1 MYLDLWV
8 KVREKME
15 EETRN
20 FERAW
25 IYLILGRNYM
35 DKKTLA
41 KMIDHT
47 LLRPNASSKDVT
59 DFCKEA
65 LKYSF
70 ASVCIQPYF
79 VPLAYSILKD
89 SDIKVCTVI
98 DFPHGLNSSSS
109 KAFQVDDLLR
119 KGAEEFDMVINISA
133 IKDRNE
139 KVLREDIRKV
149 LEASQG
155 KVVKVII
162 ETCYLTNEEK
172 IYVTNIIKEE
182 KAHFVKHLQV
192 WPLRTTLED
201 VLLLKKIAG
210 KELKVKAA
218 GGIRTLEQALQ
229 MIESGA
235 DRIGTSNGIAIINE
249 LRE

>member
-1 MYLDLWV
+1 
-8 KVREKME
+8 
-15 EETRN
+15 
-20 FERAW
+20 
-25 IYLILGRNYM
+25 M

-47 LLRPNASSKDVT
+47 LLRPNASSKDIA

-65 LKYSF
+65 LKYNF
-70 ASVCIQPYF
+70 ASVCVQPYF

-109 KAFQVDDLLR
+109 KAFQVDELLK

-139 KVLREDIRKV
+139 KVLREDVRKV

-155 KVVKVII
+155 KIVKVII
-162 ETCYLTNEEK
+162 ETCYLTDEEK

-182 KAHFVKHLQV
+182 KAHFVK
-192 WPLRTTLED
+192 TSTGFGTSGATLED
-201 VLLLKKIAG
+201 VRLLKKIAG
-210 KELKVKAA
+210 NELKVKAA

-229 MIESGA
+229 MIDAGV